1 MWGVI
6 AEAAATMDAGAVRQ
20 MLGALIGAGG
30 IGGMGYM
37 AGKTKQ
43 ISVKMAAEYA
53 TKEDLARIE
62 NDIAE
67 IERLQR
73 ESETK
78 AHGRIDEMAKTLASL
93 DGKMEL
99 LCKTLI
105 PGNHGP
111 SRKN

>member
-1 MWGVI
+1 
-6 AEAAATMDAGAVRQ
+6 
-20 MLGALIGAGG
+20 
-30 IGGMGYM
+30 MGYM

-43 ISVKMAAEYA
+43 FSVKMAAEYA

-67 IERLQR
+67 IKRLQR

-78 AHGRIDEMAKTLASL
+78 AHGRIDEMATTLASL

-111 SRKN
+111 TRKN